1 MRSVLFL
8 TTLIGLALYGINC
21 FNRDTISSTL
31 EDDERKID
39 KILRDIQKKNL
50 K

>member
-1 MRSVLFL
+1 MRIVLFL

-21 FNRDTISSTL
+21 FNKDNIARFL

-39 KILRDIQKKNL
+39 DILRDIQKKNL